1 MPEGGRVRR
10 LSVIL
15 VIICGVVFTFSV
27 ANRGTVDSPG
37 RSLGS
42 GDLSQVAQTPTAV
55 TGATNAITTVT
66 PHEDSATPQRI
77 ATPSET
83 PALSPTVETK
93 PSAAIVQVDAL
104 NVRTGPSTS
113 HPVVA
118 TAKKGESLIV
128 TQTENDGAWLRVQ
141 TAAGIAGYVSS
152 EFVVMGERR
161 YTPVARIPAQT
172 PASVPTY
179 EILEVQDVSSS
190 SAKRLQIRI
199 RISKSATEAQL
210 RLICEEVI
218 EAQKSVAPHNAITFF
233 FYLPGTD
240 PRGVYTGGSAIWAP
254 NGKWEDANRVRTG
267 NYSQHQLWVTAE
279 SVIKSTPTPWSTGI
293 PEQVR
298 RQIYY
303 DLVVAQDSG
312 IGTDESYTVI
322 ARKYAI
328 SEVALDKI
336 VLEGTL
342 QSWPIPPPPR

>member
-1 MPEGGRVRR
+1 MRR

-15 VIICGVVFTFSV
+15 VIIFGVVFTCSV
-27 ANRGTVDSPG
+27 ANRGTVNSPG

-42 GDLSQVAQTPTAV
+42 GGSSQVAQTPAV
-55 TGATNAITTVT
+55 VTWATTAITTVT
-66 PHEDSATPQRI
+66 PHEDSATPQRA

-83 PALSPTVETK
+83 PALSPTVEAK
-93 PSAAIVQVDAL
+93 PPAAIVQVDAL
-104 NVRTGPSTS
+104 NVRAGPSTS
-113 HPVVA
+113 YPVVA
-118 TAKKGESLIV
+118 TARKGESLIA
-128 TQTENDGAWLRVQ
+128 TQSENDGAWLRVQ
-141 TAAGIAGYVSS
+141 TAAGISGYVSA
-152 EFVVMGERR
+152 EFVVMSEQR
-161 YTPVARIPAQT
+161 YTPVARKPAQT

-190 SAKRLQIRI
+190 TAKRLQIRI
-199 RISKSATEAQL
+199 RISQSVTDAQL

-218 EAQKSVAPHNAITFF
+218 ETQKKVTPHNAITFF
-233 FYLPGTD
+233 FYLPGTN
-240 PRGVYTGGSAIWAP
+240 PHGVYTGGSAIWAP

-267 NYSQHQLWVTAE
+267 IYSQHQLWVTAG
-279 SVIKSTPTPWSTGI
+279 SGIKSTPTAWSTDI

-312 IGTDESYTVI
+312 IGTNESYTFI

-328 SEVALDKI
+328 SEVAINKI
-336 VLEGTL
+336 ALEGTL